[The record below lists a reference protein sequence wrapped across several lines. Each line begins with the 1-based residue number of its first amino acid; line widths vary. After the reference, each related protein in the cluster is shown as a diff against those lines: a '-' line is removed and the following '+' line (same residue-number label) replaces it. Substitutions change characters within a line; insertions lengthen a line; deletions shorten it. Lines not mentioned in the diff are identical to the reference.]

1 MQKGVNERI
10 LQLLAQLVDRTNDI
24 EKRAG
29 RNALLDIDL
38 IMADIR
44 ELYKEF
50 ESLRQTASI
59 ELIKETKTNVEPPTP
74 LVSTTYNLSGALRA
88 NEPVQKAKST
98 EHSHIEAI
106 QPASVPTV
114 VEPVEGL
121 TTEKQSLISKEA
133 STVKTTIESSGLPNP
148 APAAKEHMQH
158 PLYNEPLSP
167 TNQKTTYP
175 KEHAPVPSVQSPHKR
190 NALQGM
196 LAARLED
203 KSLSAR
209 LQMSPVANIKDA
221 IGINEKFVFINEL
234 FGGNIQ
240 QYNETIQR
248 LNNFGSLDEA
258 FHYLSALGETLGWD
272 EAHSG
277 ETIERLASVVMRRYL
292 QQ

>member
-1 MQKGVNERI
+1 VNERI

-29 RNALLDIDL
+29 RNVLLDIDL

-59 ELIKETKTNVEPPTP
+59 ELIKETKTTAEPPTP
-74 LVSTTYNLSGALRA
+74 LVSTTYNLSGALHA
-88 NEPVQKAKST
+88 NEPPHKAKST
-98 EHSHIEAI
+98 EHPHIEAM
-106 QPASVPTV
+106 QSVVVPMV

-121 TTEKQSLISKEA
+121 STEKQSLTSKVA

-148 APAAKEHMQH
+148 APDAKEQMQL
-158 PLYNEPLSP
+158 PFYNEPLSP
-167 TNQKTTYP
+167 TTQKTTYP
-175 KEHAPVPSVQSPHKR
+175 EEQAPSPSDQSTHKG
-190 NALQGM
+190 NALQAM

-221 IGINEKFVFINEL
+221 IGINEKFVFMNEL

-258 FHYLSALGETLGWD
+258 FHYLSELGEALGWD
-272 EAHSG
+272 ETHSG

-292 QQ
+292 PQ